1 MRLKYK
7 INASVSHETQN
18 QLNMALL
25 YIIFLPVKSKTIL
38 RLLLSSHV
46 RISELIS
53 TLQLPECQETG
64 AIPEV

>member
-46 RISELIS
+46 CVSELIS

>member
-7 INASVSHETQN
+7 INSSVSHETQN

-46 RISELIS
+46 RVSELIF

>member
-7 INASVSHETQN
+7 INSSVSHETQN

-46 RISELIS
+46 RVSELIS

>member
-46 RISELIS
+46 RVSELIF

>member
-25 YIIFLPVKSKTIL
+25 YIIFLLVKSKTIL

-46 RISELIS
+46 RVSELIS

>member
-46 RISELIS
+46 RVSELIS

>member
-18 QLNMALL
+18 ELNMALL

-46 RISELIS
+46 RVSELIS